1 MLHAPKTCA
10 GWIPPFCPNR
20 KCRHH
25 KGIEPGFRWRKRG
38 FFTRKSDRR
47 RVQRLECGT
56 CGVTFSTQT
65 FSLSY
70 WQKRPEIFYRLFFKV
85 SGAMANRQAARELG
99 CAPETATRQLA
110 RLGRHCLLFHMQ
122 HWQKSAPKGPIC
134 IDGFESFEY
143 SQFHPIQHH
152 LAVEADTGFVLYHTD
167 SELRRKGRM
176 TARQRRRRAQL
187 EAQHGRPS
195 GKAIQEDVQQLLDV
209 VLAQATSAV
218 VRSDDHRSYR
228 PAIVAQSCAVQHQV
242 VSSRRARNPQNPLF
256 PINELDMLLRH
267 SQSNHRRE
275 TIAFSKRRQGSA
287 DRLTVFQVW
296 RNYVKRHREKGPP
309 ITPAMKRGLLSAPLK
324 VKDICRERLFPER
337 IGLPPRWQEYYDR
350 VVETREIANNRRHTL
365 KYAY

>member
-1 MLHAPKTCA
+1 M
-10 GWIPPFCPNR
+10 
-20 KCRHH
+20 
-25 KGIEPGFRWRKRG
+25 EPGFRWRKRG

-70 WQKRPEIFYRLFFKV
+70 WQKRPEIFYRLFLKV

-99 CAPETATRQLA
+99 CAPETVTRQLA

-122 HWQKSAPKGPIC
+122 HWQNSAPKGPIC

-143 SQFHPIQHH
+143 SQFHPIHHH

-176 TARQRRRRAQL
+176 TTHQRQRRAQL
-187 EAQHGRPS
+187 EAWHGLPS
-195 GKAIQEDVQQLLDV
+195 GKAIQADVQQLLDV
-209 VLAQATSAV
+209 VLAKATSAV

-228 PAIVAQSCAVQHQV
+228 PAIAAQSCAVEHQV
-242 VSSRRARNPQNPLF
+242 VSSRKARNPQNPLF

-287 DRLTVFQVW
+287 ERLVVFQVW
-296 RNYVKRHREKGPP
+296 RNYVKRHREKGPTT
-309 ITPAMKRGLLSAPLK
+309 TPAMKRGLLSAPLT
-324 VKDICRERLFPER
+324 VKDICRERLFPDR

-350 VVETREIANNRRHTL
+350 VVVTREIPNNRRHTL